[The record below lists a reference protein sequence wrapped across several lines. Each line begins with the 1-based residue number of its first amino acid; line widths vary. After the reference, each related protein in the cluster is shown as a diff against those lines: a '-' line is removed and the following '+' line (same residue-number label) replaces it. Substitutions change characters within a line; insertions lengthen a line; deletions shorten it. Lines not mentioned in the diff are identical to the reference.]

1 MTTRRLEV
9 NFVEDLDVVE
19 DIVVEAK
26 FLKGFV
32 NTLEVGE
39 ATGLGGGVTSEE
51 AEGRLTDLLVECT
64 RVVAKQLPDE
74 VLALVVP
81 LDETQIDRQV
91 LRVPKRSAASRELE
105 GGGGNVQDAC
115 KPERLVRDST

>member
-1 MTTRRLEV
+1 MATRRLDV

-51 AEGRLTDLLVECT
+51 AE
-64 RVVAKQLPDE
+64 
-74 VLALVVP
+74 
-81 LDETQIDRQV
+81 
-91 LRVPKRSAASRELE
+91 
-105 GGGGNVQDAC
+105 
-115 KPERLVRDST
+115 